1 MAPQLQQV
9 PMDKTLL
16 DPPVETDRPT
26 PSPMP
31 PPSTPDNNTQA
42 PSQTNTPGDKAP
54 STPKSDQQGNYRS
67 IISGVR
73 KFIYFFVNR

>member
-16 DPPVETDRPT
+16 DPPIETDRPA

-31 PPSTPDNNTQA
+31 PPSTPDNTQ
-42 PSQTNTPGDKAP
+42 PQSQSTTPTDKAP
-54 STPKSDQQGNYRS
+54 STPKSDQQGKN
-67 IISGVR
+67 
-73 KFIYFFVNR
+73 

>member
-16 DPPVETDRPT
+16 DPPGETDRPT

-31 PPSTPDNNTQA
+31 PPSTPDNTQ
-42 PSQTNTPGDKAP
+42 PQSQTTAPTDKAP
-54 STPKSDQQGNYRS
+54 STPKSDQQG
-67 IISGVR
+67 ID
-73 KFIYFFVNR
+73 KMFFPIL